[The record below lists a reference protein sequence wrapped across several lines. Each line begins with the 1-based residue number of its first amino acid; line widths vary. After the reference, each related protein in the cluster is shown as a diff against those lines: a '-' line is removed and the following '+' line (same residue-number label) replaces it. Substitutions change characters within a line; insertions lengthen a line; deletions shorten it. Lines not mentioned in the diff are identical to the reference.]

1 MLTIKDCLGHVVCK
15 ANTTTGV
22 IEMKYKKIK
31 MSSVLPVGGSCIVER
46 DNCCHLVARI
56 SGKSAELLDGQDA
69 TP

>member
-15 ANTTTGV
+15 ANTTTGA

-46 DNCCHLVARI
+46 DNITTQITRVNT
-56 SGKSAELLDGQDA
+56 SVFDVKSYSN
-69 TP
+69 T